1 MKKQPVTKRFV
12 DKKER
17 RRPIMKNSAAI
28 RGLVSLGLSLMLV
41 VIRFM
46 G

>member
-1 MKKQPVTKRFV
+1 MKK
-12 DKKER
+12 
-17 RRPIMKNSAAI
+17 SAAI
-28 RGLVSLGLSLMLV
+28 RGFISLSLSLMLI

>member
-1 MKKQPVTKRFV
+1 
-12 DKKER
+12 
-17 RRPIMKNSAAI
+17 MKNSAAI